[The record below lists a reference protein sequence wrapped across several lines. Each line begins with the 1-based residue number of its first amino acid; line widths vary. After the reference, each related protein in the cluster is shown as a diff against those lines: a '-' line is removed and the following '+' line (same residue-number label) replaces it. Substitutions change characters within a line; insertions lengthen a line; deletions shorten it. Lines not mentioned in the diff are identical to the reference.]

1 MGCLLK
7 TIEKKYNSLKK
18 TQKEETKNEKPN
30 EQNNKDMIDND
41 NENEEE
47 NQNKIINEN
56 DININIT
63 KNTNQNNKNK
73 TKIKNKDNYFKPKQ
87 LEYYSNNYLLKHIQ
101 AELTTQINLK
111 KN

>member
-30 EQNNKDMIDND
+30 EQNNK
-41 NENEEE
+41 
-47 NQNKIINEN
+47 NKS
-56 DININIT
+56 
-63 KNTNQNNKNK
+63 
-73 TKIKNKDNYFKPKQ
+73 KIKNKDNYFKPEQ

-101 AELTTQINLK
+101 AESTTQINFK
-111 KN
+111 K

>member
-30 EQNNKDMIDND
+30 EQNNKD
-41 NENEEE
+41 NEEE

-73 TKIKNKDNYFKPKQ
+73 SKIKNKDNYFKPEQ

-101 AELTTQINLK
+101 AESTTQINFK
-111 KN
+111 K

>member
-7 TIEKKYNSLKK
+7 TIEKKYNSFKK
-18 TQKEETKNEKPN
+18 NQKEETKNEIPN

-47 NQNKIINEN
+47 NQNKVINEN

-73 TKIKNKDNYFKPKQ
+73 SKIKNKDNYFKPDQ
-87 LEYYSNNYLLKHIQ
+87 LEYYSNNYLLKHKQ
-101 AELTTQINLK
+101 VESTTKINFK
-111 KN
+111 K